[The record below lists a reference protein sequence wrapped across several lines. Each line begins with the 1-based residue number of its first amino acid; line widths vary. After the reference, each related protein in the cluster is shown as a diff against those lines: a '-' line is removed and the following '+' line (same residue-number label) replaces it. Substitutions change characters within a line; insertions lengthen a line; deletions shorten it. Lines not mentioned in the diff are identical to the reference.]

1 MCLRHTGVQNA
12 ALSNTALEARLAM
25 PVSPGVRAR
34 KQSLLAV
41 SGKWIKSPAPHTRK
55 AFACISY
62 SPSPSASGG
71 FNHSL
76 RAGSCPQATSPPGAC
91 FACIAHYAAFAFR
104 LRRKPWV
111 RGASAPPRGKST
123 SAEPSNHA
131 ARAWRSSCLSCV
143 FWAL

>member
-1 MCLRHTGVQNA
+1 MPA
-12 ALSNTALEARLAM
+12 AHGCAERGTLKHRAGSAPGYARIAGRA
-25 PVSPGVRAR
+25 SPQAEP
-34 KQSLLAV
+34 AC
-41 SGKWIKSPAPHTRK
+41 GKWVKSPAPHTRK